1 MMKDTY
7 SRITTTKV
15 IGYLTK
21 DDNDEYIVEIY
32 DKKDESPI
40 IVRGSELLQDMEG
53 MQVSFISEQ
62 VN

>member
-1 MMKDTY
+1 MKDTY
-7 SRITTTKV
+7 TKIITTKV

-21 DDNDEYIVEIY
+21 DDNGDYIVEVY

-40 IVRGSELLQDMEG
+40 VVRVNELLKDMEE

>member
-7 SRITTTKV
+7 SRVTTTKV

-21 DDNDEYIVEIY
+21 NDEDKYVVEVY
-32 DKKDESPI
+32 DKKDEPPT
-40 IVRGSELLQDMEG
+40 VVLVDELLEEMEG

>member
-15 IGYLTK
+15 IGYLTRN
-21 DDNDEYIVEIY
+21 DNGDFVVEVY
-32 DKKDESPI
+32 DKKDEGPI
-40 IVRGSELLQDMEG
+40 IVSVEEMLRDMEG

>member
-15 IGYLTK
+15 IGYLTRN
-21 DDNDEYIVEIY
+21 DNGDFVVEVY
-32 DKKDESPI
+32 DKKDEEPI
-40 IVRGSELLQDMEG
+40 VVSVEEMLRDMEG
-53 MQVSFISEQ
+53 MQVSFILEQ

>member
-15 IGYLTK
+15 IGYLTRN
-21 DDNDEYIVEIY
+21 DNGDFVVEVY
-32 DKKDESPI
+32 DKKDEEPLVVS
-40 IVRGSELLQDMEG
+40 VEEMLRDMEG
-53 MQVSFISEQ
+53 MQVSFILEQ

>member
-1 MMKDTY
+1 MKDTY
-7 SRITTTKV
+7 SRVTTTKV

-21 DDNDEYIVEIY
+21 NDEDKYVVEVY
-32 DKKDESPI
+32 DKKDEPPT
-40 IVRGSELLQDMEG
+40 VVLVDELLEEMEG

>member
-7 SRITTTKV
+7 TRVTTTKV

-21 DDNDEYIVEIY
+21 NDEDEYVVEVY
-32 DKKDESPI
+32 DKKDEPPT
-40 IVRGSELLQDMEG
+40 IVKVDELLEMMEG

-62 VN
+62 VV

>member
-7 SRITTTKV
+7 SRVTTTKV

-21 DDNDEYIVEIY
+21 NDEDKYIVEVY
-32 DKKDESPI
+32 DKKDEPPT
-40 IVRGSELLQDMEG
+40 VVLVDELLEEMEG
-53 MQVSFISEQ
+53 MQVSLISEQ

>member
-7 SRITTTKV
+7 SRVTTTKV

-21 DDNDEYIVEIY
+21 NDEDKYVVEVY
-32 DKKDESPI
+32 DKKDEPPT
-40 IVRGSELLQDMEG
+40 VVLVDELLEEMEG
-53 MQVSFISEQ
+53 MQVSLISEQ

>member
-7 SRITTTKV
+7 TRVTTTKV

-21 DDNDEYIVEIY
+21 NDEDEYVVEVY
-32 DKKDESPI
+32 DKKDEPPTI
-40 IVRGSELLQDMEG
+40 LKVEELLEMMEG

-62 VN
+62 VV

>member
-1 MMKDTY
+1 MMKETY

-15 IGYLTK
+15 IGYLTRN
-21 DDNDEYIVEIY
+21 DNGDFVVEVY
-32 DKKDESPI
+32 DKKDEEPI
-40 IVRGSELLQDMEG
+40 VVSVEEMLRDMEG

>member
-1 MMKDTY
+1 MMKDKY
-7 SRITTTKV
+7 SRVTSTKV

-21 DDNDEYIVEIY
+21 NDEDKYIVEVY
-32 DKKDESPI
+32 DKKDEPPI
-40 IVRGSELLQDMEG
+40 IVLVDELLEEMEG

>member
-1 MMKDTY
+1 MKDTY
-7 SRITTTKV
+7 TKITTTKV

-21 DDNDEYIVEIY
+21 DDNDEYIVEVY
-32 DKKDESPI
+32 DKKDEAPI
-40 IVRGSELLQDMEG
+40 VVRVSELLEDMEG

>member
-7 SRITTTKV
+7 SRVTTTKV

-21 DDNDEYIVEIY
+21 NDEDKYVVEVY
-32 DKKDESPI
+32 DKKDEPPT
-40 IVRGSELLQDMEG
+40 VVLMDELLEEMEG
-53 MQVSFISEQ
+53 MQVSLISEQ

>member
-15 IGYLTK
+15 IGYLTRN
-21 DDNDEYIVEIY
+21 DNGDFVVEVY
-32 DKKDESPI
+32 DKKDEEPI
-40 IVRGSELLQDMEG
+40 IVNVEEMLRDMEG